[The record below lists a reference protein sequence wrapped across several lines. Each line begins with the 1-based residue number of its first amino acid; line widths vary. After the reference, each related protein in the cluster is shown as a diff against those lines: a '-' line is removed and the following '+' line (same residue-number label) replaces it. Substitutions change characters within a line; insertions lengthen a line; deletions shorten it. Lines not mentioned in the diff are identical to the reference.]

1 MGMDDHLPKP
11 IRRNDLQ
18 AKLSAWLD
26 VSERAKGRSVVPPPI
41 EPGGVLDTKIL
52 NGLID
57 LDDGDGA
64 IFNELVDLF
73 SAEAPGYLREI
84 ERAVQVDDR
93 EELGRVAHKLK
104 GCARN
109 MGAVL
114 LASDCERLE
123 SNIGEGLNLLE
134 QQVYL
139 VSQSLSQ
146 AQSALINRKKTVI

>member
-1 MGMDDHLPKP
+1 M
-11 IRRNDLQ
+11 
-18 AKLSAWLD
+18 
-26 VSERAKGRSVVPPPI
+26 PPPI
-41 EPGGVLDTKIL
+41 EIGGVLDSKIL
-52 NGLID
+52 NGLFE
-57 LDDGDGA
+57 LDDGEGE
-64 IFNELVDLF
+64 IFNELVELF
-73 SAEAPGYLREI
+73 SVEAPGYLREI
-84 ERAVQVDDR
+84 ERAVQIDDR

-123 SNIGEGLNLLE
+123 LNLTGGTKFLE

-146 AQSALINRKKTVI
+146 AQTALLNRKK